1 MFPMHDWLSGMSV
14 VDAHGTA
21 GLPEAH
27 ACAAEPAAGSNL
39 NPSTELEPEPLAP
52 AAAVPGGEPFEQDAR
67 AQHSYKDGHSL
78 PPPRHSERVW
88 IASCRAIKQ
97 GAPHRVPQ
105 KVPPSRSSEKP
116 F

>member
-67 AQHSYKDGHSL
+67 AQHSYKGGHSL